1 MKRHPRPSVIFGLL
15 IALTTHVVAD
25 PPIVANRLY
34 ELAHALP
41 DIPRD
46 RIDHVVAVAIDDATP
61 EITAGLIV
69 TLCWA
74 ESRCLPK
81 THDNTGCGVL
91 QVDPKDMDEP
101 ASMCAVYADSIES
114 GIAIGVREIE
124 RLLADRR
131 VHHNLRLALQYRA
144 CGNVAFD
151 GTCRQVKIKWVDEV
165 MRIADILD
173 GKPARR
179 RPSV

>member
-1 MKRHPRPSVIFGLL
+1 MKRHTIVILGL
-15 IALTTHVVAD
+15 IALTSNAVAD
-25 PPIVANRLY
+25 PPIAAPRIY
-34 ELAHALP
+34 ELAHNLR
-41 DIPRD
+41 DIPRE
-46 RIDHVVAVAIDDATP
+46 RIDHAVGVALEVATP

-81 THDNTGCGVL
+81 THDHTGCGVL

-101 ASMCAVYADSIES
+101 ATMCAVYADSIES
-114 GIAIGVREIE
+114 GIAIGVRELE

-151 GTCRQVKIKWVDEV
+151 GTCSEAKLRWVDEA